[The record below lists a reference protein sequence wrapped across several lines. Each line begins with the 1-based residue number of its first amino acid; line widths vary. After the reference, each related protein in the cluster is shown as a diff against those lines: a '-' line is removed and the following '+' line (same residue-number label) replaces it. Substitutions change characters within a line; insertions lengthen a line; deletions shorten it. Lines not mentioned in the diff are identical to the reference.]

1 MRPTRQGPAAEEE
14 PTMSTSARPRAVPAL
29 VVLLAV
35 WLLAPAAPAQE
46 PQAEAF
52 SEGEL
57 AQMLAP
63 VALYPDTLLSQIL
76 MAATYPLEVVEAARW
91 SRDNPHLEGAEAVDA
106 VADQDWD
113 PSVKALVAFPGVLAR
128 MNEDLS
134 WTRNLG
140 DAFLLQEEDVAD
152 MIQEL
157 RQRAYEAGHLDGQEH
172 IRVVREREVIVIEP
186 AHPRVVYVPYY
197 YPTVVYGGWWWP
209 AYAPVYWYPPYGY
222 SLSIGITWVG
232 GVPVSHGF
240 FFSSFHW
247 PLRHVVIVHTHHH
260 HVHVGK
266 PRSHRWRHDPRHRR
280 GVAYRH
286 PALKARFPSHVSS
299 GSREVLRP
307 GTGSRFSGSPVSAW
321 HERRLT
327 DERAR
332 HHRTAPRTDA
342 HWQDRHTSRER
353 DTRQVRDGRQLR
365 DTRDDRTALHRGP
378 GSTGQRDGDRARRLD
393 GRTARH
399 PGAGDRP
406 SGHRTPGTPTE
417 RITPRRPA
425 TPAPDFRDRARQGQ
439 HTEAARRSL
448 ESRRPT
454 LDRRD
459 AGRPETAWR
468 SRSDPRSATGGRG
481 LQRPDNTR
489 VEQPRQA
496 RPDSR
501 QRTHREAAPGNPSR
515 GETGRPAGRP
525 ERSARQA
532 QEGRDNAFGRPLS
545 GQGQRQGL
553 GRGDGRSAFTR

>member
-14 PTMSTSARPRAVPAL
+14 QTMSTPARPRAVPAL
-29 VVLLAV
+29 ILLLAIWV
-35 WLLAPAAPAQE
+35 LAPAAPAQQ
-46 PQAEAF
+46 PPPEAF

-63 VALYPDTLLSQIL
+63 VALYPDALLSQIL

-140 DAFLLQEEDVAD
+140 DAFLLQEEEVGE

-157 RQRAYEAGHLDGQEH
+157 RQRAHEAGHLDGQEH

-240 FFSSFHW
+240 FFSSFYW
-247 PLRHVVIVHTHHH
+247 PHRHVVIVHTHHH
-260 HVHVGK
+260 HVHVSK
-266 PRSHRWRHDPRHRR
+266 PRSHRWRHDPWHRR

-286 PALKARFPSHVSS
+286 PVLKARYTSHVGS

-307 GTGSRFSGSPVSAW
+307 GTGSRFSGSAVSTW
-321 HERRLT
+321 HERRLS
-327 DERAR
+327 DERTR
-332 HHRTAPRTDA
+332 HRTATRTDTR
-342 HWQDRHTSRER
+342 WQDRNTLRQR
-353 DTRQVRDGRQLR
+353 DTGPTRDSRQLR
-365 DTRDDRTALHRGP
+365 DTRDDRTARHRGP
-378 GSTGQRDGDRARRLD
+378 GSAGQRDSGTARQLD
-393 GRTARH
+393 SRTAQR
-399 PGAGDRP
+399 PGTGDRP
-406 SGHRTPGTPTE
+406 SGNRAPGTPPE
-417 RITPRRPA
+417 RITSRRPA
-425 TPAPDFRDRARQGQ
+425 TPTPDFRDRARQGQ
-439 HTEAARRSL
+439 HAETARRGL
-448 ESRRPT
+448 ESRRPMPE
-454 LDRRD
+454 RRD
-459 AGRPETAWR
+459 AGHPGTAWQ
-468 SRSDPRSATGGRG
+468 SRGDPRPATGGRG
-481 LQRPDNTR
+481 LQRPDNAR

-501 QRTHREAAPGNPSR
+501 QRAHRDAAPANPPPAER
-515 GETGRPAGRP
+515 GGPSGRPD
-525 ERSARQA
+525 RSAGQA
-532 QEGRDNAFGRPLS
+532 PGRDNAMGRPLS
-545 GQGQRQGL
+545 GQGRGQGIGRQE
-553 GRGDGRSAFTR
+553 GRSAFTR